1 MNTTDWKWFRYDEI
15 FDIKKGFYNKKP
27 DDNPQG
33 DIPFIG
39 ATDSNNGITSH
50 SDLDTIENT
59 TKTGDDNNAPMSEK
73 IFANCL
79 AVTNNG
85 SVGYAYYQEK
95 PFTCTHD
102 VNPLYI
108 KKEYG
113 IEMNKY
119 LALFLCTLIEK
130 ERFRWAY
137 GRKWRPT
144 RMPSSLIKLPI
155 TSEGKPDWQY
165 MEDFVKNIIT
175 QLPKKAKE
183 VWMNTFD
190 TTPIHSLN
198 DSESFDVTTWKAF
211 RIGDYFDKPYKATAY
226 NAQDLE
232 ACNAFDTCAIPY
244 ITRTDIN
251 NGLKGFYKI
260 EEHFQIEKGNALTL
274 GDTTAT
280 IYYQENDFICGDH
293 IVVLRGKHLNK
304 YIGLFLVTLLNREK
318 YRYNYGRAFLKDTLA
333 DTILKLP
340 AMLQPDGT
348 YIPDWQFMEDY
359 IKSLPYSKNL

>member
-1 MNTTDWKWFRYDEI
+1 MNTTNWKWFRYDEI
-15 FDIKKGFYNKKP
+15 FDIKKGKRLTKE
-27 DDNPQG
+27 DMEDG
-33 DIPFIG
+33 DIPYIG
-39 ATDSNNGITSH
+39 AIDSNNGVSAFIANNTQLHASNTITVSY
-50 SDLDTIENT
+50 
-59 TKTGDDNNAPMSEK
+59 
-73 IFANCL
+73 
-79 AVTNNG
+79 NG
-85 SVGYAYYQEK
+85 SIGQAYYQNK
-95 PFTCTHD
+95 TFWATDD
-102 VNPLYI
+102 VNVLYP
-108 KKEYG
+108 KFSL
-113 IEMNKY
+113 NKY
-119 LALFLCTLIEK
+119 IAMFLISIIEK
-130 ERFRWAY
+130 EKYRYCY
-137 GRKWRPT
+137 GRKWHVDI
-144 RMPSSLIKLPI
+144 MKQSLIKLPV
-155 TSEGKPDWQY
+155 TTNDTPDWQY
-165 MEDFVKNIIT
+165 MEDFVKNIIIT

-198 DSESFDVTTWKAF
+198 DSASFDVTTWKAF

-340 AMLQPDGT
+340 AILQSDGT
-348 YIPDWQFMEDY
+348 YIPDWKFMEDY
-359 IKSLPYSKNL
+359 IKSLPYSKNI